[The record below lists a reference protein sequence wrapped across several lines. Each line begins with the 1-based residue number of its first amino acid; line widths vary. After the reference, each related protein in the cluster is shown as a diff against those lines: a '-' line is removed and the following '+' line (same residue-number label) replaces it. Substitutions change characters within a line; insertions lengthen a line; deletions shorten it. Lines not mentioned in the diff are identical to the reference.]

1 MANRRFFFVSL
12 PIVLTLVV
20 GGAVWF
26 ARPQKNVVIIDVS
39 GRPGLAIKGTAEV
52 DGSSQELTGLA
63 PAQFVLEGY
72 RVTYSMASVEDS
84 GEVRVKAVIGDTA
97 IGSATT
103 GDPPTRGV
111 RGWVKSVWGW
121 FPPKHWIE
129 SFDRQG
135 EQPWLVPPP

>member
-1 MANRRFFFVSL
+1 MSKRRFFLVGL
-12 PIVLTLVV
+12 PVVLALVV

-26 ARPQKNVVIIDVS
+26 ARPQKNVIIIEVT
-39 GRPGLAIKGTAEV
+39 GRPGLAINGTAEV
-52 DGSSQELTGLA
+52 DGGSQELTGA
-63 PAQFVLEGY
+63 VPAQFVLEGY
-72 RVTYSMASVEDS
+72 RVTYSMASAEHT
-84 GEVRVKAVIGDTA
+84 GEVRVRAVIGDAA

-111 RGWVKSVWGW
+111 RGWVKSGWGW